1 MNVLLKIVFLVSLIF
16 STTSSLF
23 AQLPSITK
31 FSPRAGEPGSTVTIS
46 GSNFDALSANNF
58 VFFGSTRAIVTG
70 ATSIQLVVKVPSG
83 AKYGP
88 ISITVGS
95 KTAISSDYFIPT
107 FFSPVGLSS
116 GSFSAPSNTI
126 TGSPEGIEIGD
137 IDGDGKPDIVVS
149 NANNN
154 TVTILANKTFVGI
167 GVASF
172 APNVDL
178 STGLGSAPKNVAL
191 ADLDGDRRLDII
203 TSNINNGTIS
213 IFRNISNPGTITSSS
228 FGSRVNI
235 SVGGVPT
242 DVKVSDINGDGKPD
256 IVVLNAATSVI
267 SILRNISN
275 LGSITTGSFLAK
287 VDFSVGSGPEL
298 LEIADLDGDSK
309 PDLIA
314 SNSFDDT
321 FSVLQNISTSYEISS
336 VSFLPKIDFPTGNF
350 PTGIAVGDLD
360 GDGKKE
366 IVISNYVIDN
376 TFSIFRN
383 VIANG
388 LITQNSFSTR
398 VNFITGNAPYGIE
411 LADVNGDG
419 KLDIVDSNNSGS
431 TITVFINQAVAGQ
444 LNASSFSSGIDFNGD
459 SNLGLM
465 AIADLTSDGKPEI
478 AIAGTGTKNSV
489 TVLTNVLGV
498 GVGIPPTVSATP
510 VSQVICTGSD
520 TNIQLSNPNKVT
532 GTTYSW
538 TVTSSAGLSGAISGT
553 GNSIGQTLTASS
565 PMGTAT
571 YRVTPIANGIIGQA
585 IQVIITVI
593 NLTPPPP
600 EVQSQVKYCK
610 DEVPVALKANGTN
623 LLWYN
628 SEVGGFASTDAPTPQ
643 TADAGVVSYFVSQFL
658 STCGESPRAKIDV
671 IVNPTPA
678 LISQDS
684 IGICT
689 GVPIGYAPQSDVV
702 GTTFNW
708 TRGAVNSI
716 FPALGGGIGNIN
728 EALTNNT
735 ISPITANYKL
745 VLTANGCSSVPANL
759 KVTVNPSPEGIQLEK
774 PVLSNVAIG
783 DAFKIATQSSRINAK
798 DFTISISNGG
808 LSSSAGNPSNAS
820 NQNDN
825 VLVDDVWLNNSNSAV
840 DVVYSI
846 IPVSEVGCAGS
857 AFTLT
862 ARVQPPI
869 VFNVSIS
876 SADTKVS
883 PNSPSPLN
891 NGIST
896 GPVLNS
902 ASKDRVLLGF
912 TMDLT
917 NKINGINEPLLQEFA
932 MSFGNPI
939 ATILKSVRLYQSD
952 NVTFDS
958 KDVQANATLSIET
971 DKMIVRFT
979 KPFDLSL
986 RKVTFFL
993 VADVDP
999 FVNLNTVSIAPS
1011 LPMESIVLS
1020 RGALSGEAISG
1031 RTYSFNDVTPP
1042 QIIKLVPENRNNNFG
1057 TNSNLIIQF
1066 DEQVTSL
1073 DRKISVYT
1081 LDRVKVADLSLPVD
1095 APSTGTTFSFPS
1107 TNQLKNLTNYYVNIA
1122 SGSRADNVGFID
1134 KWDNGF
1140 LGIDNI
1146 NDWSFKTVDDLAPE
1160 FVVTSAAGNTPNLKN
1175 DVVDITLIGANLQVA
1190 LNKPGIVYYLVTPTL
1205 LPPPSALQI
1214 YQPSTYPNTVVSAGN
1229 FNVFRDSTLQ
1239 FSPLSAR
1246 FVDGISYDVW
1256 LAAENDNAV
1265 RMEDAGIKRL
1275 TFIATDLVKTNI
1287 VVSGP
1292 KNYSICV
1299 GDFQPIA
1306 YPITL
1311 SESKE
1316 DSFELNPRK
1325 DGIEVFQ
1332 SINVLVPQ
1340 GFEFNISAVADTVIS
1355 LGADISIK
1363 SFEYTSSSVFTV
1375 TFSVRGTASRDKI
1388 ILKGLEVRATGAA
1401 QKGDIYRLGGNGL
1414 KGISDFQ
1421 TLGSL
1426 NATTIPAVPLDI
1438 YDEAKNQLL
1447 SSSISNSIAKLNL
1460 RPRININEY
1469 GINQFSGPGVSADQ
1483 LHPITAGV
1491 GNHILSMVHS
1501 DRNGCTAT
1509 TTKEISIYDF
1519 TKAVNGLDTLYN
1531 SNHPVRISI
1540 LRNGKG
1546 VRYSLESLTVSSAT
1560 PANFGID
1567 VSVSLT
1573 GPINGNYVFNPKL
1586 FNTPSNRAKFGI
1598 LGGRLGQ
1605 LLFLGKYRNLVT
1617 GELENFTQAVAIYVP
1632 PRPSLTINQ
1641 SSETLVNLCEDLGRA
1656 ELNGLPKTS
1665 DNLTAF
1671 FTIDK
1676 TKVFPGLID
1685 QFNGNGIVATDSVR
1699 KYKGYGVYTVH
1710 YIVQNTITKGTD
1722 TTSLT
1727 FRINPRP
1734 EVKFSWS
1741 TACVLPELVNFK
1753 NESTL
1758 SSGSIVKNEWNF
1770 GDNSIDATSTQASP
1784 SHGFKDA
1791 RTYSVSLVVESD
1803 LQCKSK
1809 FLTSLVPVSGNPNVN
1824 FLFTGISNAEEILF
1838 TDQSSV
1844 AGDRIKS
1851 RRWEFGDGLAAIDG
1865 NRTTVER
1872 SFKNPGVY
1880 KVKLTATSEIGCAR
1894 TKTLDVGIV
1903 PKVVL
1908 ATESEVYEEFFNGS
1922 DGGWQTLRN
1931 PFNSAPSSSW
1941 KWLNANSIIDPNRN
1955 GAGVVKTQSSK
1966 GSYDELED
1974 SFLFSPVFDFSVLK
1988 RPVFSFD
1995 FYNQLSPSDGVVLEY
2010 SMDGKN
2016 IADPTKNWKFT
2027 VGETNLDNPTG
2038 ANWYNGTGLVTK
2050 PGDQPK
2056 GDYGWTQPETASNK
2070 WVEARHSL
2078 DAVDQRKQV
2087 VFRFAL
2093 GSSDQAKQG
2102 AGFAIDNVRIG
2113 SRTRTV
2119 LLENFTSLS
2128 NTSTDSRGNIEK
2140 AEKQLLM
2147 DDARLGANIKNGIDV
2162 VRLNYHLSLPKE
2174 DPFNLDNPNELGAR
2188 ALFYNVTQTPRVQ
2201 MDGVTNEKG
2210 KLFSTWIN
2218 DFKLKTLD
2226 LAEADVSVSAQIVKD
2241 EGDDKGAIKGTVLVK
2256 SRSKEG
2262 LPKDRTVL
2270 HIVLV
2275 EQKIDLTTLSPQR
2288 KALVQ
2293 TGEVTSGYVVKKLY
2307 PTAAGTPF
2315 ETDLKL
2321 SESRTFNFKWTPDF
2335 ATFYPGDLTKPN
2347 LAIVAILQNA
2357 FTKEVYQTAIAL
2369 DLEYPP
2375 LVTGIKEWTT
2385 SDISCYPNPT
2395 DKQLM
2400 VSLPALAAQP
2410 IYINLFDQL
2419 GRVVLQ
2425 DQIAAGQK
2433 SKLVDTSLMADGVY
2447 LIELLSQGSSALRKR
2462 IVVQH

>member
-1 MNVLLKIVFLVSLIF
+1 MLKIRFLVSLIVF
-16 STTSSLF
+16 TTSSLF
-23 AQLPSITK
+23 AQIPSITR
-31 FSPRAGEPGSTVTIS
+31 FSPLAGEPGATVTIS
-46 GSNFDALSANNF
+46 GSNFDVLGSNNF
-58 VFFGSTRAIVTG
+58 VFFGSTRATVTG

-95 KTAISSDYFIPT
+95 KTAISSEYFVPT
-107 FFSPVGLSS
+107 FFSPVGLSP
-116 GSFSAPSNTI
+116 GSFSTPSNSV
-126 TGSPEGIEIGD
+126 TGSPEGIDIGD

-149 NANNN
+149 NSNNN
-154 TVTILANKTFVGI
+154 TVSILANKTSSGSSL
-167 GVASF
+167 ASF
-172 APNVDL
+172 APKVDL
-178 STGLGSAPKNVAL
+178 STGSGSAPKNIAL

-213 IFRNISNPGTITSSS
+213 IFRNISTPGTINGSS

-235 SVGGVPT
+235 SVGGIPT

-256 IVVLNAATSVI
+256 IAVLNAATSAI

-287 VDFSVGSGPEL
+287 VDFSVGAGPEL
-298 LEIADLDGDSK
+298 LEIADLDGDNK

-321 FSVLQNISTSYEISS
+321 FSVLQNISTSDEISS
-336 VSFLPKIDFPTGNF
+336 ASFLPKIDFPTGNF

-376 TFSIFRN
+376 TLSIFKN

-388 LITQNSFSTR
+388 LITQNSFSAR
-398 VNFITGNAPYGIE
+398 VNFITGSAPYGIE
-411 LADVNGDG
+411 LADVDGDG

-431 TITVFINQAVAGQ
+431 TVTVFINQAIAGQ
-444 LNASSFSSGIDFNGD
+444 LNSSSFSAGIDFNAD
-459 SNLGLM
+459 LNLGLM

-489 TVLTNVLGV
+489 TLLTNLLGI
-498 GVGIPPTVSATP
+498 GVDIPPTVSATP
-510 VSQVICTGSD
+510 VSQVICTGSA

-532 GTTYSW
+532 GTSYSW
-538 TVTSSAGLSGAISGT
+538 TVTSSAGLSGAVSGT
-553 GNSIGQTLTASS
+553 GNSIAQILTASS
-565 PMGTAT
+565 SLETAT
-571 YRVTPIANGIIGQA
+571 YKVTAIANGVIGQA
-585 IQVIITVI
+585 IDVTITVVTS
-593 NLTPPPP
+593 TPPPP
-600 EVQSQVKYCK
+600 EVISQVKYCEG
-610 DEVPVALKANGTN
+610 EVAIALKANGTN
-623 LLWYN
+623 LLWYT
-628 SEVGGFASTDAPTPQ
+628 SEFGGFASTDAPTPL
-643 TADAGVVSYFVSQFL
+643 TADAGVAAYFVSQFL
-658 STCGESPRAKIDV
+658 STCGESPRAKIEV
-671 IVNPTPA
+671 IVNPPPA

-689 GVPIGYAPQSDVV
+689 GVPIGYTPQSDVV

-708 TRGAVNSI
+708 SRPAVSKL
-716 FPALGGGIGNIN
+716 FPALGGGTGNIN
-728 EALTNNT
+728 ETLTNNT
-735 ISPITANYKL
+735 INAITTNYKL
-745 VLTANGCSSVPANL
+745 VLTANGCSSAPANL
-759 KVTVNPSPEGIQLEK
+759 KVTVNPSPEGVQLEK

-783 DAFKIATQSSRINAK
+783 DAFKIATQLSRINAK

-808 LSSSAGNPSNAS
+808 LSASAGNPSNAS
-820 NQNDN
+820 NQNDI
-825 VLVDDVWLNNSNSAV
+825 VLVDDAWLNSSSSTV

-846 IPVSEVGCAGS
+846 IPVSAVGCAGS
-857 AFTLT
+857 AFTMT

-869 VFNVSIS
+869 VFNIAIS
-876 SADTKVS
+876 SADTKVP

-896 GPVLNS
+896 GPILNS
-902 ASKDRVLLGF
+902 ASKDRILLGF

-932 MSFGNPI
+932 VSFGNPI
-939 ATILKSVRLYQSD
+939 ATILKSVRLYQSE

-958 KDVQANATLSIET
+958 KDVQANALLSLES
-971 DKMIVRFT
+971 DKVIVRFS

-993 VADVDP
+993 AADVDP
-999 FVNLNTVSIAPS
+999 FVDLNTVSITPS
-1011 LPMESIVLS
+1011 IPTESIVLS
-1020 RGALSGEAISG
+1020 RGTLSGDAILG

-1042 QIIKLVPENRNNNFG
+1042 QIMKLVPEKRNNNFA
-1057 TNSNLIIQF
+1057 TNSNLTIQF

-1073 DRKISVYT
+1073 DRKISIYT
-1081 LDRVKVADLSLPVD
+1081 LDRIKVADLSLPFD
-1095 APSTGTTFSFPS
+1095 APSTGTTFSFP
-1107 TNQLKNLTNYYVNIA
+1107 TDNQLKNLTNYYVTIA
-1122 SGSRADNVGFID
+1122 PGSKADNVGFID

-1146 NDWSFKTVDDLAPE
+1146 SDWSFTTVDDLAPE

-1205 LPPPSALQI
+1205 SPPPSALQI

-1229 FNVFRDSTLQ
+1229 FKVFRDSALQ
-1239 FSPLSAR
+1239 VSPLSAR
-1246 FVDGISYDVW
+1246 FADGTSYDVW

-1265 RMEDAGIKRL
+1265 KMQDASIKKL
-1275 TFIATDLVKTNI
+1275 TFTATDLIKTNI

-1292 KNYSICV
+1292 KNYSVCV
-1299 GDFQPIA
+1299 GDFQPIV
-1306 YPITL
+1306 YPITI
-1311 SESKE
+1311 SESKN
-1316 DSFELNPRK
+1316 DSFEVNPLK

-1332 SINVLVPQ
+1332 SINLLVPQ
-1340 GFEFNISAVADTVIS
+1340 GFEFNISAAADTVIS
-1355 LGADISIK
+1355 LGADISIR

-1375 TFSVRGTASRDKI
+1375 TFSVGGTASRDKI
-1388 ILKGLEVRATGAA
+1388 ILEGLEVRATSTA

-1421 TLGSL
+1421 ALGSL
-1426 NATTIPAVPLDI
+1426 NVTTIPVVPLDV
-1438 YDEAKNQLL
+1438 YDEGSNQLL
-1447 SSSISNSIAKLNL
+1447 SSSISNNILKLSL
-1460 RPRININEY
+1460 RPRININDY

-1483 LHPITAGV
+1483 LDPITAGV
-1491 GNHILSMVHS
+1491 GNHVLSMVHS

-1509 TTKEISIYDF
+1509 ATKEISIYDF

-1531 SNHPVRISI
+1531 SNHPVKIPI

-1546 VRYSLESLTVSSAT
+1546 VRYSLESLTVSSPT

-1567 VSVSLT
+1567 ISSSLT
-1573 GPINGNYVFNPKL
+1573 GPINGNYEFNPKL
-1586 FNTPSNRAKFGI
+1586 FNTSSNRAKFGI

-1617 GELENFTQAVAIYVP
+1617 GELENFTQSVAIYVP

-1641 SSETLVNLCEDLGRA
+1641 SSASLVNLCEDLGRA
-1656 ELNGLPKTS
+1656 ELSGLPKTS
-1665 DNLTAF
+1665 DNVTAF

-1676 TKVFPGLID
+1676 NKVFPGLVD

-1699 KYKGYGVYTVH
+1699 KYKGYGIYTVR

-1758 SSGSIVKNEWNF
+1758 SSGSILKNEWNF
-1770 GDNSIDATSTQASP
+1770 GDNSIDAVSSQASP

-1809 FLTSLVPVSGNPNVN
+1809 FLTSLVPVGGNPDVN
-1824 FLFTGISNAEEILF
+1824 FSFKGISNEEVIQF
-1838 TDQSSV
+1838 KDSSSV
-1844 AGDRIKS
+1844 AGDRITS
-1851 RRWEFGDGLAAIDG
+1851 RRWEFGDGVAAIDG
-1865 NRTTVER
+1865 NRTAVER
-1872 SFKNPGVY
+1872 SFVNPGVY
-1880 KVKLTATSEIGCAR
+1880 KVKLTATGEIGCAG

-1903 PKVVL
+1903 PKIEL
-1908 ATESEVYEEFFNGS
+1908 ATESEVYEEFFNVS

-1931 PFNSAPSSSW
+1931 PFNSAQPSSW
-1941 KWLNANSIIDPNRN
+1941 KWLSSNSIIDPNTN
-1955 GAGVVKTQSSK
+1955 GSGILKTQNSN

-1974 SFLFSPVFDFSVLK
+1974 SFLFSPVFDFSALK
-1988 RPVFSFD
+1988 RPVISFD

-2016 IADPTKNWKFT
+2016 IADPTKNWRFT

-2038 ANWYNGTGLVTK
+2038 SNWYNGTGLVTK

-2056 GDYGWTQPETASNK
+2056 GDYGWTQAETASNK

-2078 DAVDQRKQV
+2078 DLVDKRKQV

-2093 GSSDQAKQG
+2093 GSSDQPKQG
-2102 AGFAIDNVRIG
+2102 VGFAIDNVRIG

-2128 NTSTDSRGNIEK
+2128 NTSTDSRGNIER

-2147 DDARLGANIKNGIDV
+2147 DDARLGANIKNGVDV

-2174 DPFNLDNPNELGAR
+2174 DPFNLNNPNELGAR

-2201 MDGVTNEKG
+2201 MDGYTNEN
-2210 KLFSTWIN
+2210 LFSTWIN

-2241 EGDDKGAIKGTVLVK
+2241 EGDDKGAIKGTVFVK
-2256 SRSKEG
+2256 SRTKEG
-2262 LPKDRTVL
+2262 LPKEQTVL

-2275 EQKIDLTTLSPQR
+2275 EQKVDLATLSPQK

-2293 TGEVTSGYVVKKLY
+2293 TGELTSDYVVKKLY
-2307 PTAAGTPF
+2307 PTAAGTRF

-2321 SESRTFNFKWTPDF
+2321 NESRVFNFKWTPDF
-2335 ATFYPGDLTKPN
+2335 ASFYPTDLTKPN
-2347 LAIVAILQNA
+2347 LAIIAIVQNA

-2369 DLEYPP
+2369 NLEYPP

-2385 SDISCYPNPT
+2385 EAISCYPNPT
-2395 DKQLM
+2395 NNQM
-2400 VSLPALAAQP
+2400 VVSLSALAAQP
-2410 IYINLFDQL
+2410 IYINLVDQF

-2425 DQIAAGQK
+2425 DQIEAGQK
-2433 SKLVDTSLMADGVY
+2433 SKLLDTSLLAEGIY
-2447 LIELLSQGSSALRKR
+2447 LVEFLSQGTSALRKR
-2462 IVVQH
+2462 IVVKH